1 MVATLPRI
9 TIITPC
15 RNGARYIA
23 EAVGSI
29 LSQRYPNLEHIVF
42 DACSTDETLT
52 VLRRF
57 PEVTVISE
65 PDNGS
70 HDAMNRG
77 LARASGEII
86 GFLNV
91 DDIYPPELLDSVG
104 RLFAA
109 DPTLD
114 VVVGGALM
122 FEDDG
127 PGRRRVLLEWTH
139 SRENGLWLPELAFG
153 VPGINGWFFRRTVFD
168 RIGEFDNSY
177 SFSADRRSLILV
189 ALAGLKARLLGRP
202 GIHYRRHAD
211 SRTINR
217 QMANLRAITQEHIRM
232 AMELAGRL
240 DASPS
245 QRRMFLAWHAFEG
258 AKLSLREA
266 LSGRFRDALNL
277 LLELFRRNPLWP
289 VRLAHGVMLRLAVGW
304 LNRHAG
310 SPKEQSR

>member
-1 MVATLPRI
+1 MATLPRI

-15 RNGARYIA
+15 RNGVRTIA
-23 EAVGSI
+23 KSVESV
-29 LSQRYPNLEHIVF
+29 LNQRYPNLEHIVF
-42 DACSTDETLT
+42 DACSTDGTLA
-52 VLRRF
+52 VLRSY

-77 LARASGEII
+77 LAKASGEIV

-109 DPTLD
+109 DPKLD

-122 FEDDG
+122 FEDEE
-127 PGRRRVLLEWTH
+127 PGRRRVLSEWTH
-139 SRENGLWLPELAFG
+139 GRQNGLWVPELAFG

-177 SFSADRRSLILV
+177 SFSADRRSLILI
-189 ALAGLKARLLGRP
+189 ALAGLNARLLGKP

-217 QMANLRAITQEHIRM
+217 EMANLRAITQEHIRM
-232 AMELAGRL
+232 ALELAGRA
-240 DASPS
+240 DAGPS
-245 QRRMFLAWHAFEG
+245 QRRIFLAWHAFEG
-258 AKLSLREA
+258 AKLFMREI
-266 LSGRFRDALNL
+266 LSGHIRNASSVL
-277 LLELFRRNPLWP
+277 LALFRRNPLWP
-289 VRLAHGVMLRLAVGW
+289 IRLAHGLMLRLAVGW
-304 LNRHAG
+304 LDRHA
-310 SPKEQSR
+310 STAR